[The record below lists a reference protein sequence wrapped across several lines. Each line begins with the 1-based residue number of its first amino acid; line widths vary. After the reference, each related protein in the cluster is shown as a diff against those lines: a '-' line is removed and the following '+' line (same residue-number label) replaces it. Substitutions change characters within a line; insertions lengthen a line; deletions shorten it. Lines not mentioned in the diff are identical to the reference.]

1 MSSHSFS
8 VRRGFTLIEL
18 LVVIAIIAILIAL
31 LLPAVQQAREAAR
44 RTQCRNNLK
53 QIGLA
58 LHNYHDT
65 HNVLPPGYVQ
75 VYPSARNEATWVAFI
90 LPGLDQA
97 NRYNSFDFNACWG
110 CTGPTS
116 QNFPGQSAPL
126 PAFLCPSDTQ
136 APAAYDT
143 YARGNYGASNGIGPL
158 TSVPGYTVNP
168 RGELGIFNGNSRVRF
183 ADIRDGTSNT
193 AAVSELRTYAKS
205 TTDFRG
211 VMFYPEGPFTHH
223 NYTPN
228 SRIPDQTRTGWCTGT
243 IDPPCTGAYAAFNDR
258 NMIYSARS
266 LHTGGVHTLLADG
279 SVRFVSE
286 NLNLQ
291 TWQDLSIYDDGR
303 VVGEF

>member
-65 HNVLPPGYVQ
+65 HNVLPPGFIQ

-90 LPGLDQA
+90 LPGLDQT
-97 NRYNSFDFNACWG
+97 NRYNSLDFNACWG
-110 CTGPTS
+110 CTSTTS
-116 QNFPGQSAPL
+116 VNYQGHSAPL
-126 PAFLCPSDTQ
+126 PAFVCPSDTP
-136 APAAYDT
+136 APPAAGV
-143 YARGNYGASNGIGPL
+143 YARGNYGASNGVGPL
-158 TSVPGYTVNP
+158 TSVAGYTIVP
-168 RGELGIFNGNSRVRF
+168 RGELGIFNGNSKVRF

-205 TTDFRG
+205 ANDFRG
-211 VMFYPEGPFTHH
+211 VLFYPEGPFTHH

-228 SRIPDQTRTGWCTGT
+228 SPIPDQTRSAWCAGT
-243 IDPPCTGAYAAFNDR
+243 IDPPCTGTYTAFNNK
-258 NMIYSARS
+258 NMIYNSRS
-266 LHTGGVHTLLADG
+266 LHAGGVHSLLADG
-279 SVRFVSE
+279 SVRFISE

-291 TWQDLSIYDDGR
+291 TWQNLAIYDDGK
-303 VVGEF
+303 VLGEF